1 VIDALTNIPSLHAL
15 NNTLK
20 KCSHPKL
27 ILLDLKNFEE
37 LNLKYSDEAGDF
49 VLCEFAK
56 KLVAFAQTHEMYAFR
71 VEEDEFALVKDMPF
85 DLGRIEKFIYALAD
99 FIKSQNYMFN
109 TNYINIDAHI
119 GLCLDQNNLLQKAKK
134 ALKVAQEEDQPFVT
148 YSEFVNRLL
157 EESSEKICDLL
168 QKSVLIGSI
177 IPFFQKVLD
186 VNKNEVYREALI
198 RIVTND
204 SVESPKLF
212 LDIAKKRGF
221 YTQTIEKL
229 IEKIVDIKEQKA
241 INISCEDLY
250 DEKLYALY
258 LENFK
263 NNNTIFELQN
273 DEFLKDRKSDSKIKE
288 LKTNGIKICLDNI
301 DNIEDIRKIDIDFVK
316 VKGTLIRLLHIDS
329 SAISTCKEI
338 ISTCKEYNIQTI
350 ASHIN
355 SKSTFEEAKKL
366 GFDYF
371 QGFYLGEPTSTFVE

>member
-1 VIDALTNIPSLHAL
+1 VIDKLTNIPSLNAL
-15 NNTLK
+15 NQALK
-20 KCSHPKL
+20 EFSHPKL
-27 ILLDLKNFEE
+27 ILIDLKNFQE
-37 LNLKYSDEAGDF
+37 LNRKYSDEAGDF
-49 VLCEFAK
+49 VLCQFAK
-56 KLVAFAQTHEMYAFR
+56 ELEKFAQTHEMRAFR
-71 VEEDEFALVKDMPF
+71 VKEDEFALAKDMPF
-85 DLGRIEKFIYALAD
+85 NLGAIEKLIFSLTD
-99 FIKSQNYMFN
+99 FITSQNYLFN
-109 TNYINIDAHI
+109 ENSINIDAHF

-134 ALKVAQEEDQPFVT
+134 ALKVAQDEDQPFVT

-168 QKSVLIGSI
+168 QKSVAIGAI
-177 IPFFQKVLD
+177 TPFFQKVLD
-186 VNKNEVYREALI
+186 ANKNEVYRETLI

-263 NNNTIFELQN
+263 NTNTIFELQN
-273 DEFLKDRKSDSKIKE
+273 DEFLKDKKSESKIKE

-338 ISTCKEYNIQTI
+338 ISTCKEYIIKTI

>member
-1 VIDALTNIPSLHAL
+1 MIDKLTNIPSLNAL
-15 NNTLK
+15 NQALK
-20 KCSHPKL
+20 EFSHPKL
-27 ILLDLKNFEE
+27 ILIDLKNFQE
-37 LNLKYSDEAGDF
+37 LNRKYSDEAGDF
-49 VLCEFAK
+49 VLCQFAK
-56 KLVAFAQTHEMYAFR
+56 ELEKFAQTHEMRAFR
-71 VEEDEFALVKDMPF
+71 VKEDEFALAKDMPF
-85 DLGRIEKFIYALAD
+85 NLGAIEKLIFSLTD
-99 FIKSQNYMFN
+99 FIKSQNYLFN
-109 TNYINIDAHI
+109 ENSINIDAHF

-134 ALKVAQEEDQPFVT
+134 ALKVAQDEDQPFVT

-168 QKSVLIGSI
+168 QKSVAIGAI
-177 IPFFQKVLD
+177 TPFFQKVLD
-186 VNKNEVYREALI
+186 ANKNEVYRETLI

-263 NNNTIFELQN
+263 NTNTIFELQN
-273 DEFLKDRKSDSKIKE
+273 DEFLKDKKSESKIKE

-338 ISTCKEYNIQTI
+338 ISTCKEYNIKTI

-371 QGFYLGEPTSTFVE
+371 QGFYLGEPTSTFTR

>member
-1 VIDALTNIPSLHAL
+1 VIDKLTNIPSLNAL
-15 NNTLK
+15 NQALK
-20 KCSHPKL
+20 EFSHPKL
-27 ILLDLKNFEE
+27 ILIDLKNFQE
-37 LNLKYSDEAGDF
+37 LNRKYSDEAGDF
-49 VLCEFAK
+49 VLCQFAK
-56 KLVAFAQTHEMYAFR
+56 ELEKFAQTHEMRAFR
-71 VEEDEFALVKDMPF
+71 VKEDEFALAKDMPF
-85 DLGRIEKFIYALAD
+85 NLGAIEKLIFSLTD
-99 FIKSQNYMFN
+99 FIKSQNYLFN
-109 TNYINIDAHI
+109 ENSINIDAHF

-134 ALKVAQEEDQPFVT
+134 ALKVAQDEDQPFVT

-168 QKSVLIGSI
+168 QKSVAIGAI
-177 IPFFQKVLD
+177 TPFFQKVLD
-186 VNKNEVYREALI
+186 ANKNEVYRETLI

-263 NNNTIFELQN
+263 NTNTIFELQN
-273 DEFLKDRKSDSKIKE
+273 DEFLKDKKSESKIKE

-338 ISTCKEYNIQTI
+338 ISTCKEYNIKTI

-371 QGFYLGEPTSTFVE
+371 QGFYLGEPTSTFTR